1 MTKLSKQIR
10 MRVITG
16 NKTCC
21 ESTYGKLLPHLSGEP
36 ILSPINLLNHFDK

>member
-1 MTKLSKQIR
+1 MTLSKQIH
-10 MRVITG
+10 MKAITN

-21 ESTYGKLLPHLSGEP
+21 VSTYGKLLPHLAGKP